1 MMRYKPWIAS
11 LALLALGTAPANAQ
25 IIKGVMG
32 VKGAEMS

>member
-1 MMRYKPWIAS
+1 MMRYKPWLAS
-11 LALLALGTAPANAQ
+11 LALLTLWTVPANAQ